1 MEAILFSTLTQNKT
15 FHVHFPSVN
24 QSRIQVLDDVRK
36 NALDAFYLVFY
47 FADPLRDG
55 LFKHNDMFELAKELD
70 DSIKEIQVNSR
81 LHGLIQFKG
90 KTNSLFFKCSLFRP
104 VRLNLAIEVEVQRW
118 EKNPDQVTWV
128 NIFA

>member
-1 MEAILFSTLTQNKT
+1 MSIFL
-15 FHVHFPSVN
+15 
-24 QSRIQVLDDVRK
+24 VLIKVEYRYDVRK
-36 NALDAFYLVFY
+36 NALDAFCLVFY

-104 VRLNLAIEVEVQRW
+104 VRLNLAIEVEVQR
-118 EKNPDQVTWV
+118 
-128 NIFA
+128 